1 MSESTV
7 AAAFAVPPHRRWDAT
22 EEDAMDGR
30 TQASDRQQR
39 PRDRPRGR
47 GGGRPKEEGEGEG
60 GRQEE
65 RIIVDRPT
73 ADRRRLGPP
82 LLLCVRLLFLL
93 VFYSID
99 LR

>member
-7 AAAFAVPPHRRWDAT
+7 AAAAAAVPPHRRWDAT

-30 TQASDRQQR
+30 TQASGRQQR
-39 PRDRPRGR
+39 PRQPAR
-47 GGGRPKEEGEGEG
+47 EGEGEG

-73 ADRRRLGPP
+73 ADRRLGPP